1 MHGGNV
7 PSTSYIWFK
16 ILFSMFSYSSTS
28 MVFECH
34 SHSLSSDI
42 EIHWLNQFLFH
53 LLYSNKWWKK
63 CSSISFSRHLYLIS
77 IICKYWQL
85 ENFHKFRIWVK
96 TRNSK
101 PGEEPRL
108 GSVTSGGR
116 VGGPLGLIQTLRRIQ
131 NCIEPQITVAHG
143 WVRRLDMK
151 KHFQPW
157 KWL

>member
-34 SHSLSSDI
+34 SHSLPSDI
-42 EIHWLNQFLFH
+42 EIHWLNQFLF
-53 LLYSNKWWKK
+53 YSNKWWKK

-108 GSVTSGGR
+108 R
-116 VGGPLGLIQTLRRIQ
+116 HQRRT
-131 NCIEPQITVAHG
+131 C
-143 WVRRLDMK
+143 RRSAWFDTNTPTDTKLYWAADYSCS
-151 KHFQPW
+151 W
-157 KWL
+157 SS